1 MEVVLRELR
10 ALEKGF
16 AAGDL
21 WSQMTGR
28 MFKAKRMKTEDML
41 ESISGIEVNEQY
53 ACAKLFSAVPR
64 FEFSFKKS
72 KLLIEMEL
80 LSNPQFARK

>member
-1 MEVVLRELR
+1 
-10 ALEKGF
+10 
-16 AAGDL
+16 
-21 WSQMTGR
+21 
-28 MFKAKRMKTEDML
+28 MKTEDML